1 MTAITYKSAY
11 AKGEKP
17 TPVVNG
23 SEVLAVRFE
32 FDLNRVTLLDTDI
45 IRMGFVPAN
54 HKVVDWALDCDDLSD
69 SAAGKFSLG
78 ILSAADGIEEDLS
91 GGAGWVVDSTLAQA
105 GGLLRALTKTHT
117 RMVVSRTADQKVGL
131 VVTESCTGFAT
142 GKIGLTLYMTAG

>member
-1 MTAITYKSAY
+1 MAAITYKTAY

-17 TPVVNG
+17 TPVANG

-32 FDLNRVTLLDTDI
+32 FDLSAILLDTDI

-54 HKVVDWALDCDDLSD
+54 HKVVDWTLDCDDLSD
-69 SAAGKFSLG
+69 QAAGKFSLG
-78 ILSAADGIEEDLS
+78 ILNAADAINEAAS
-91 GGAGWVVDSTLAQA
+91 GGAAWVVDSVLAQ
-105 GGLLRALTKTHT
+105 GGGFVRALTKTHT

-131 VVTESCTGFAT
+131 VMTAACTGTAT